1 MIVDK
6 LPIERVDDMD
16 GRCARLQKC
25 LCITRININSL
36 AATIIKSKI
45 FEAISLMVIVAN
57 SVTLAIEDPT
67 DTSAEPY

>member
-16 GRCARLQKC
+16 GRCARLQRF

-36 AATIIKSKI
+36 AAAVIKSKF
-45 FEAISLMVIVAN
+45 FEAISLMVIIAN

-67 DTSAEPY
+67 DTEG